1 MKIREGY
8 KLIEVL
14 KNTCFFK
21 GIPEDEIDNILKSE
35 LYIVRDY
42 KKNDVIANQGEKCN
56 SLSVILEGKAVIQ
69 TIYENGK
76 VLTLANFNVS
86 DVFAEALLFSK
97 DREYPATVMA
107 LEDCK
112 VLSFPKNSILGI
124 MQKNTKFAEN
134 LLELLSQKIVI
145 LNRKINL
152 IELDSIRRKICK
164 ILLDNYKRNDS
175 YVYKIKSKKEL
186 AEELGIPRPSLSR
199 ELIKMRDMGII
210 DFTLKEIKITNLE
223 GLEDELF

>member
-1 MKIREGY
+1 MIG
-8 KLIEVL
+8 VL

-21 GIPEDEIDNILKSE
+21 GIPEVEIDNILKSE

-107 LEDCK
+107 VEDCK
-112 VLSFPKNSILGI
+112 VLSFPKNSVLGI

-164 ILLDNYKRNDS
+164 IILDNYKRNDS

-199 ELIKMRDMGII
+199 ELIKMKEMGII
-210 DFTLKEIKITNLE
+210 DFNLKEIKITDLE
-223 GLEDELF
+223 GLEDELFKN

>member
-1 MKIREGY
+1 M
-8 KLIEVL
+8 IEVL

-21 GIPEDEIDNILKSE
+21 GISEKEINDILKSE
-35 LYIVRDY
+35 LYLIREY
-42 KKNDVIANQGEKCN
+42 KKNEVIANQGEECN

-97 DREYPATVMA
+97 DKEYPATVMA
-107 LEDCK
+107 LEKCK
-112 VLSFPKNSILGI
+112 VLSLPRNSVLGI

-134 LLELLSQKIVI
+134 MLELLSQKIVI

-164 ILLDNYKRNDS
+164 ILLDNYKKNNS
-175 YVYKIKSKKEL
+175 YVYKIASKKEL

-199 ELIKMRDMGII
+199 ELIKMKDMGLI
-210 DFTLKEIKITNLE
+210 DFNLKEIKIIDLE
-223 GLEDELF
+223 ALEDEFFLE

>member
-1 MKIREGY
+1 MIN
-8 KLIEVL
+8 VL

-21 GIPEDEIDNILKSE
+21 GIEEKEINDILKSE
-35 LYIVRDY
+35 LYLIKEY
-42 KKNDVIANQGEKCN
+42 KKNEVIANQGEKCN

-97 DREYPATVMA
+97 DKEYPATVMA
-107 LEDCK
+107 VENCK
-112 VLSFPKNSILGI
+112 VLSFPKNSVLGI

-134 LLELLSQKIVI
+134 LLQLLSQKIVI

-152 IELDSIRRKICK
+152 IELDSIRRKVCK
-164 ILLDNYKRNDS
+164 ILLDNYKKNNTYS
-175 YVYKIKSKKEL
+175 YKISSKKEL

-199 ELIKMRDMGII
+199 ELINMKDLGLI
-210 DFTLKEIKITNLE
+210 DFNLKEIIITDLK
-223 GLEDELF
+223 GLEDEFFIE

>member
-1 MKIREGY
+1 MIK
-8 KLIEVL
+8 VL

-21 GIPEDEIDNILKSE
+21 GIEEEEIDSILKSQHY
-35 LYIVRDY
+35 LVRDY
-42 KKNDVIANQGEKCN
+42 KKNEVIANQGEKCN

-76 VLTLANFNVS
+76 VLTLSNFNVS

-97 DREYPATVMA
+97 DKEYPATVMA
-107 LEDCK
+107 LENCK
-112 VLSFPKNSILGI
+112 ILSFPKNSVLGI

-134 LLELLSQKIVI
+134 MLELLSQKIVI

-164 ILLDNYKRNDS
+164 LLLDNYKRNNT
-175 YVYKIKSKKEL
+175 YVYKIDSKKEL
-186 AEELGIPRPSLSR
+186 AEALGIPRPSLSR
-199 ELIKMRDMGII
+199 ELIKMKDMGII
-210 DFTLKEIKITNLE
+210 DFNLKEIKITDLE
-223 GLEDELF
+223 GLED

>member
-1 MKIREGY
+1 MIG
-8 KLIEVL
+8 VL

-21 GIPEDEIDNILKSE
+21 GIPEVEIDNILKSE

-107 LEDCK
+107 VEDCK
-112 VLSFPKNSILGI
+112 VLSFPKNSVLGI

-164 ILLDNYKRNDS
+164 IILDNYKRNDS

-199 ELIKMRDMGII
+199 ELIKMKEMGII
-210 DFTLKEIKITNLE
+210 DFNLKEIKITDLE
-223 GLEDELF
+223 GLEDEFFL

>member
-1 MKIREGY
+1 M
-8 KLIEVL
+8 IEVL

-21 GIPEDEIDNILKSE
+21 GIPEVEIDNILKSE

-107 LEDCK
+107 VEDCK
-112 VLSFPKNSILGI
+112 VLSFPKNSVLGI

-164 ILLDNYKRNDS
+164 IILDNYKRNDS

-199 ELIKMRDMGII
+199 ELIKMKEMGII
-210 DFTLKEIKITNLE
+210 DFNLKEIKITDLE
-223 GLEDELF
+223 GLEDELFKN

>member
-1 MKIREGY
+1 M
-8 KLIEVL
+8 IEVL

-21 GIPEDEIDNILKSE
+21 EISEEEIEDILKSE
-35 LYIVRDY
+35 LYLTRGY

-76 VLTLANFNVS
+76 VLTLSNFNVS

-107 LEDCK
+107 VEDCK
-112 VLSFPKNSILGI
+112 VLSFPKNSVLGI

-134 LLELLSQKIVI
+134 MLELLSQKIVI

-164 ILLDNYKRNDS
+164 TLLDNYKKYDS
-175 YVYKIKSKKEL
+175 YTYKLGSKKEL

-199 ELIKMRDMGII
+199 ELIKMKEMGII
-210 DFTLKEIKITNLE
+210 DFNLKEIKILDLE
-223 GLEDELF
+223 ALEDEFFI

>member
-1 MKIREGY
+1 M
-8 KLIEVL
+8 IEVL

-21 GIPEDEIDNILKSE
+21 GIPEREIDNILKSE
-35 LYIVRDY
+35 LYLVRDY
-42 KKNDVIANQGEKCN
+42 KKNEVIANQGEKCN
-56 SLSVILEGKAVIQ
+56 SLSVILQGKAVIQ

-76 VLTLANFNVS
+76 VLTLSNFNVS

-107 LEDCK
+107 VEDCK
-112 VLSFPKNSILGI
+112 VLSFPKNSVLGI
-124 MQKNTKFAEN
+124 MQNTKFADN

-199 ELIKMRDMGII
+199 ELINMRDMGII
-210 DFTLKEIKITNLE
+210 DFNLKEIKITDLE
-223 GLEDELF
+223 GLEDEFFM

>member
-1 MKIREGY
+1 MIG
-8 KLIEVL
+8 VL

-21 GIPEDEIDNILKSE
+21 GIPEVEIDNILKSE

-107 LEDCK
+107 VEDCK
-112 VLSFPKNSILGI
+112 VLSFPKNSVLGI

-164 ILLDNYKRNDS
+164 ILLDNYKRNDN
-175 YVYKIKSKKEL
+175 YIYKIKSKKEL

-199 ELIKMRDMGII
+199 ELIKMKEMGII
-210 DFTLKEIKITNLE
+210 DFNLKEIKITDLE
-223 GLEDELF
+223 GLEDELFKN

>member
-1 MKIREGY
+1 M
-8 KLIEVL
+8 IEVL
-14 KNTCFFK
+14 KNACFFK
-21 GIPEDEIDNILKSE
+21 GISEKEIKDILRSE
-35 LYIVRDY
+35 LYLTREY
-42 KKNDVIANQGEKCN
+42 KKNEVIANQGEKCN

-97 DREYPATVMA
+97 DKEYPATVMA

-112 VLSFPKNSILGI
+112 ILSFPRNSVLGI

-134 LLELLSQKIVI
+134 MLELLSQKIVI

-164 ILLDNYKRNDS
+164 LLLDNYKKYES
-175 YVYKIKSKKEL
+175 YNYKIKSKKEL

-199 ELIKMRDMGII
+199 ELIKMKDMGLI
-210 DFTLKEIKITNLE
+210 DFTLKEIKITDLE
-223 GLEDELF
+223 ALEDEFFL

>member
-1 MKIREGY
+1 M
-8 KLIEVL
+8 IEVL

-21 GIPEDEIDNILKSE
+21 GIPEREIDNNLKSE
-35 LYIVRDY
+35 LYLVMDY
-42 KKNDVIANQGEKCN
+42 KKNEVITNQGEKSN
-56 SLSVILEGKAVIQ
+56 SLSVILQGKAVIQ

-76 VLTLANFNVS
+76 VLTLSNFNVS

-107 LEDCK
+107 VEDCK
-112 VLSFPKNSILGI
+112 VLSFPKNSVLGI

-199 ELIKMRDMGII
+199 ELINMRDMGII
-210 DFTLKEIKITNLE
+210 DFNLKEIKITDLE
-223 GLEDELF
+223 GLEDEFFM

>member
-1 MKIREGY
+1 MIK
-8 KLIEVL
+8 VL

-21 GIPEDEIDNILKSE
+21 GISEEEIESILKSQ
-35 LYIVRDY
+35 LYLVKDY
-42 KKNDVIANQGEKCN
+42 KKNEVIANQGEKCN

-76 VLTLANFNVS
+76 VLTLSNFNVS

-97 DREYPATVMA
+97 DKEYPATVMA
-107 LEDCK
+107 LENCK
-112 VLSFPKNSILGI
+112 ILSFPRKSVLGI

-134 LLELLSQKIVI
+134 MLELLSQKIVI

-164 ILLDNYKRNDS
+164 LLLDNYKKNNS
-175 YVYKIKSKKEL
+175 YTYKIDSKKEL

-199 ELIKMRDMGII
+199 ELIKMKDMGLI
-210 DFTLKEIKITNLE
+210 DFNLKEIKITDLE
-223 GLEDELF
+223 SLEDEFFL

>member
-1 MKIREGY
+1 M
-8 KLIEVL
+8 IEVL

-21 GIPEDEIDNILKSE
+21 GISEKEINDILKSE
-35 LYIVRDY
+35 LYLIREY
-42 KKNDVIANQGEKCN
+42 KKNEVIANQGEKCN

-97 DREYPATVMA
+97 DKEYPATVMA
-107 LEDCK
+107 LEKCK
-112 VLSFPKNSILGI
+112 VLSLPRNSVLGI

-134 LLELLSQKIVI
+134 MLELLSQKIVI

-164 ILLDNYKRNDS
+164 ILLDNYKKNNS
-175 YVYKIKSKKEL
+175 YVYKIASKKEL

-199 ELIKMRDMGII
+199 ELIKMKDMGLI
-210 DFTLKEIKITNLE
+210 DFNLKEIKIIDLE
-223 GLEDELF
+223 ALEDEFFLE

>member
-1 MKIREGY
+1 M
-8 KLIEVL
+8 IEVL

-21 GIPEDEIDNILKSE
+21 GISYEEIESILKSE
-35 LYIVRDY
+35 LYLVRDY
-42 KKNDVIANQGEKCN
+42 KKNEVIANQGEKCN

-76 VLTLANFNVS
+76 VLTLSNFNVS

-97 DREYPATVMA
+97 DKEYPATVMA
-107 LEDCK
+107 LENCK
-112 VLSFPKNSILGI
+112 ILSFPRNSVLGI
-124 MQKNTKFAEN
+124 MQKNAKFAEN
-134 LLELLSQKIVI
+134 MLELLSQKIVI

-164 ILLDNYKRNDS
+164 LLLDNYKRNNT
-175 YVYKIKSKKEL
+175 YVYKIESKKEL

-199 ELIKMRDMGII
+199 ELIKMKGMGLI
-210 DFTLKEIKITNLE
+210 DFNLKEIKIIDLE
-223 GLEDELF
+223 SLEDEFFL

>member
-1 MKIREGY
+1 MID
-8 KLIEVL
+8 VL
-14 KNTCFFK
+14 KKTCFFK
-21 GIPEDEIDNILKSE
+21 GIPENEIEDILKRE
-35 LYIVRDY
+35 LYLVREY
-42 KKNDVIANQGEKCN
+42 KKNQAIANQGEECN

-97 DREYPATVMA
+97 DKEYPATVMA
-107 LEDCK
+107 VENCK
-112 VLSFPKNSILGI
+112 VLSFPRNSVLGI
-124 MQKNTKFAEN
+124 MQKNIKFAEN
-134 LLELLSQKIVI
+134 MLELLSQKIVI

-164 ILLDNYKRNDS
+164 ILLDNYKKNNS
-175 YVYKIKSKKEL
+175 YIYKIASKKEL

-199 ELIKMRDMGII
+199 ELINMKDMGLI
-210 DFTLKEIKITNLE
+210 DFTLKEIKITDLE
-223 GLEDELF
+223 ALEDEFFL

>member
-1 MKIREGY
+1 MID
-8 KLIEVL
+8 VL

-21 GIPEDEIDNILKSE
+21 GISEKEIEDILKSE
-35 LYIVRDY
+35 LYLTREY
-42 KKNDVIANQGEKCN
+42 KKNEVIANQGEKCN
-56 SLSVILEGKAVIQ
+56 SLSVILRGKAVIQ

-76 VLTLANFNVS
+76 VLTLSNFNVS

-97 DREYPATVMA
+97 DKEYPATVMA

-112 VLSFPKNSILGI
+112 ILSFPRNSVLGI

-134 LLELLSQKIVI
+134 MLELLSQKIVI
-145 LNRKINL
+145 LNKKINL

-164 ILLDNYKRNDS
+164 LLLDNYKKYES
-175 YVYKIKSKKEL
+175 YSYKLKSKKEL

-199 ELIKMRDMGII
+199 ELIKMKEMGLI
-210 DFTLKEIKITNLE
+210 DFTLKEIIITDLE
-223 GLEDELF
+223 GLEDEFFL

>member
-1 MKIREGY
+1 M
-8 KLIEVL
+8 IEVL

-21 GIPEDEIDNILKSE
+21 GISEKEIEDILKSE
-35 LYIVRDY
+35 LYLIREY

-76 VLTLANFNVS
+76 VLTLSNFNVS

-97 DREYPATVMA
+97 DKEYPATVMA
-107 LEDCK
+107 VEDCK
-112 VLSFPKNSILGI
+112 VLSFPKKSVLGT

-134 LLELLSQKIVI
+134 MLELLSQKIVI

-164 ILLDNYKRNDS
+164 ILLDNYKKYDS
-175 YVYKIKSKKEL
+175 YTYKLGSKKEL

-199 ELIKMRDMGII
+199 ELIKMKEMGLI
-210 DFTLKEIKITNLE
+210 DFNLKEIKILDLE
-223 GLEDELF
+223 ALEDEFFI

>member
-1 MKIREGY
+1 MIN
-8 KLIEVL
+8 VL

-21 GIPEDEIDNILKSE
+21 GIEEKEINDILKSE
-35 LYIVRDY
+35 LYLIKEY
-42 KKNDVIANQGEKCN
+42 KKNEVIANQGEKCN

-97 DREYPATVMA
+97 DKEYPATVMA
-107 LEDCK
+107 VENCK
-112 VLSFPKNSILGI
+112 VLSFPKNSVLGI

-134 LLELLSQKIVI
+134 LLQLLSQKIVI

-152 IELDSIRRKICK
+152 IELDSIRRKVCK
-164 ILLDNYKRNDS
+164 ILLDNYKKNNTYS
-175 YVYKIKSKKEL
+175 YKISSKKEL

-199 ELIKMRDMGII
+199 ELINMKDLGLI
-210 DFTLKEIKITNLE
+210 DFNLKEIIITDLE
-223 GLEDELF
+223 GLEDEFFIE

>member
-1 MKIREGY
+1 MID
-8 KLIEVL
+8 VL

-21 GIPEDEIDNILKSE
+21 GIEEKEINDILKSE
-35 LYIVRDY
+35 LYLIKEY
-42 KKNDVIANQGEKCN
+42 KKNEVIANQGEKCN

-97 DREYPATVMA
+97 DKEYPATVMA
-107 LEDCK
+107 VENCK
-112 VLSFPKNSILGI
+112 VLSFPKNSVLGI

-134 LLELLSQKIVI
+134 LLQLLSQKIVI

-152 IELDSIRRKICK
+152 IELDSIRRKVCK
-164 ILLDNYKRNDS
+164 ILLDNYKKNNTNS
-175 YVYKIKSKKEL
+175 YKISSKKEL

-199 ELIKMRDMGII
+199 ELINMKDLGLI
-210 DFTLKEIKITNLE
+210 DFNLKEIIITDLE
-223 GLEDELF
+223 GLEDEFFIE

>member
-1 MKIREGY
+1 M
-8 KLIEVL
+8 IEVL

-21 GIPEDEIDNILKSE
+21 GISEKEINDILKSE
-35 LYIVRDY
+35 LYLIREY

-97 DREYPATVMA
+97 DKEYPATVMA
-107 LEDCK
+107 LEKCK
-112 VLSFPKNSILGI
+112 VLSLPRNSVLGI

-134 LLELLSQKIVI
+134 MLELLSQKIVI

-164 ILLDNYKRNDS
+164 ILLDNYKKNNS
-175 YVYKIKSKKEL
+175 YVYKIASKKEL

-199 ELIKMRDMGII
+199 ELIKMKDMGLI
-210 DFTLKEIKITNLE
+210 DFNLKEIKIINLE
-223 GLEDELF
+223 ALEDEFFLE

>member
-1 MKIREGY
+1 MIN
-8 KLIEVL
+8 VL

-21 GIPEDEIDNILKSE
+21 GIEEKEINDILKSE
-35 LYIVRDY
+35 LYLIKEY
-42 KKNDVIANQGEKCN
+42 KKNEVIANQGEKCN

-97 DREYPATVMA
+97 DKEYPATVMA
-107 LEDCK
+107 VENCK
-112 VLSFPKNSILGI
+112 VLSFPKNSVLGI

-134 LLELLSQKIVI
+134 LLQLLSQKIVI

-152 IELDSIRRKICK
+152 IELDSIRRKVCK
-164 ILLDNYKRNDS
+164 ILLDNYKKNNTYS
-175 YVYKIKSKKEL
+175 YKISSKKEL

-199 ELIKMRDMGII
+199 ELINMKD
-210 DFTLKEIKITNLE
+210 L
-223 GLEDELF
+223 GLEDEFFIE